1 MCQEPIVANEQAVF
15 SAIEAEKV
23 VVFQTE
29 VWPLAAAQYTADLM
43 AAAGAAIAA
52 SMSKALNSLYEG
64 SLAQLM
70 TMSTPSPV
78 VLQVLNT
85 ASLHTPSSHR
95 SARPNESWLRPM
107 PVRMPLP
114 VCACPGCVWCA
125 GRDARVAGIGRTPP
139 AALARSSEM

>member
-1 MCQEPIVANEQAVF
+1 MCQEPLVANEQAVF

-29 VWPLAAAQYTADLM
+29 VSPLAAAQYTADLM

-70 TMSTPSPV
+70 TISTPSPV
-78 VLQVLNT
+78 VLQVLNA

-95 SARPNESWLRPM
+95 SAPQ
-107 PVRMPLP
+107 
-114 VCACPGCVWCA
+114 
-125 GRDARVAGIGRTPP
+125 
-139 AALARSSEM
+139 